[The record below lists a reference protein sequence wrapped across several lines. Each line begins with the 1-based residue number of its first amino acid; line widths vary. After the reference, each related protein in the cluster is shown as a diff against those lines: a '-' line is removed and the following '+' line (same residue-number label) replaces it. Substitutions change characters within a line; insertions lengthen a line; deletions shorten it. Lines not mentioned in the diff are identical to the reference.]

1 MVNDYNS
8 SLTFQGYPRDIL
20 DCIPIKSLLSY
31 VEKNDRNYKDIHPPL
46 VRMITNAFPQLFD
59 LTNLLYEEEQNSRY
73 EPKLTVSKRVSAR
86 LNSLCNTPN
95 LEICPRILQP
105 QLTRK
110 SGSPLKMLLKNPWK
124 QLWFWTNYQRCYL
137 PSCGRTFLF
146 SWRI

>member
-95 LEICPRILQP
+95 LEICPRIL
-105 QLTRK
+105 
-110 SGSPLKMLLKNPWK
+110 
-124 QLWFWTNYQRCYL
+124 
-137 PSCGRTFLF
+137 
-146 SWRI
+146 